1 MTDARFN
8 GIARI
13 LKENMNKSVAN
24 GTFGMGCELAEITA
38 NGLKVNGYKDE
49 IQDYLVLENLT
60 LKEDYFTFSDEALSG
75 EYRHK
80 HKIETPKELKPLRIG
95 DNVLVAIMG
104 AEFVVIGRVVNAKPI
119 SSK

>member
-60 LKEDYFTFSDEALSG
+60 LKEDYFTFSDEVRWHIAKVIAFRVYKALG
-75 EYRHK
+75 ANDNNLL
-80 HKIETPKELKPLRIG
+80 KIMVETAYNDLIERG
-95 DNVLVAIMG
+95 Y
-104 AEFVVIGRVVNAKPI
+104 
-119 SSK
+119 